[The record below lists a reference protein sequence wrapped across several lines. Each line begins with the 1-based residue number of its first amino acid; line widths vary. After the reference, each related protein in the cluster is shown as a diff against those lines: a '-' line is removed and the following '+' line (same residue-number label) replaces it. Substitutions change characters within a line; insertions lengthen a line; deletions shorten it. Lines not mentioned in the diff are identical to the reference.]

1 MRMDILAALPLLQ
14 IHITAVFATLIAV
27 VVADT
32 HGLLWMLGKIKTLP
46 KKRMELLHQTVWVG
60 LFCIVAAGISMF
72 LGYPE
77 YLLSLPAFQFKA
89 LFVVFLLLNA
99 FYIGGHLTIAT
110 QKSFPELTIK
120 QKATLLISGAVSTI
134 GWIGAYT
141 CAQFLS

>member
-1 MRMDILAALPLLQ
+1 MRMDMLTSLPLLQ
-14 IHITAVFATLIAV
+14 IHITAVFVTLIAV
-27 VVADT
+27 VVADS
-32 HGLLWMLGKIKTLP
+32 HGLLWMLGKMETLP
-46 KKRMELLHQTVWVG
+46 KKRMALLHKTVWVG
-60 LFCIVAAGISMF
+60 LFCIIAAGISMF

-89 LFVVFLLLNA
+89 LFVTFLLLNA
-99 FYIGGHLTIAT
+99 FFIGGHLSIAT
-110 QKSFPELTIK
+110 QRSFSDLTVK